1 MVEEKGIQGAKRN
14 GRIKREIVMCLTLL
28 SRG

>member
-1 MVEEKGIQGAKRN
+1 MLEGKGIQGAKRN
-14 GRIKREIVMCLTLL
+14 GRIKREIGMSLSLL